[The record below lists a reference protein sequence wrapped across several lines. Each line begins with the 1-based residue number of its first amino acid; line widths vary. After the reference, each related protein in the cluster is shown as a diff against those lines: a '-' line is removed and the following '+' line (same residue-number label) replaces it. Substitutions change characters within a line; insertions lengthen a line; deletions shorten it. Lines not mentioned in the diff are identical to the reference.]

1 MGDVRVIELL
11 KDKTYLRYWFSVI
24 VSFLG
29 DAMTVTTVLYLVG
42 TTVENP
48 LLIGF
53 VFVAQ
58 LLPAVIL
65 GPLVGPL
72 IDKYSS
78 RKIMIYSD
86 VFRCFTVL
94 SMILFVDKPLVL
106 ICLTLIQGMGT
117 AFFEPARMASIP
129 IVVGINRIPSGIAL
143 FQTTVAVIK
152 LVGPVLAGLL
162 LAFQSPSLV
171 FVLDASSYIIS
182 GCLIFSLKI
191 LKAQKKEYNTNS
203 YFNSLWYGVREMFKT
218 PILLFMMLL
227 LFPVLIG
234 YGMFLTNYKAVL
246 LQYFQVSHIEFGIL
260 EGIFAFGTVIGAIVG
275 SYAMK
280 KIVHYQLLY
289 IAIGTLGLGVV
300 SVYGIIKLDV
310 MFSQSVFFILGGW
323 SFITGLANALLM
335 VPTSSIFLLNLP
347 EAIRG
352 RGTAI
357 FYSIFNLFLLGGTL
371 LGGLIASSI
380 NILLALILS
389 GGILLITTISY
400 PIYKNTTFMRK
411 VKNTA
416 ISR

>member
-1 MGDVRVIELL
+1 MIELL
-11 KDKTYLRYWFSVI
+11 KDKTYLRYWLAVV

-29 DAMTVTTVLYLVG
+29 DAMTITTVSFLIG

-65 GPLVGPL
+65 GPLIGPL

-78 RKIMIYSD
+78 RKMMIFSD
-86 VFRCFTVL
+86 VFRCFMVL

-106 ICLTLIQGMGT
+106 ICLTLLQGIGT

-129 IVVGINRIPSGIAL
+129 IIVGINRIPSGIAL

-171 FVLDASSYIIS
+171 FILDASSYIIS
-182 GCLIFSLKI
+182 ACLIFSLKI
-191 LKAQKKEYNTNS
+191 LKAQKKDHNTNS
-203 YFNSLWYGVREMFKT
+203 YFNSLWTGVREMIKT
-218 PILLFMMLL
+218 SILLFMILL

-246 LQYFQVSHIEFGIL
+246 LQYFQVSNIEFGIL

-300 SVYGIIKLDV
+300 SVYGIIKVDV

-335 VPTSSIFLLNLP
+335 VPTSSIFLLHLP

-357 FYSIFNLFLLGGTL
+357 FYSIFNLFLLAGTL
-371 LGGLIASSI
+371 LGGFIASSI

-400 PIYKNTTFMRK
+400 PIYKNTSLMRK
-411 VKNTA
+411 VKKQL
-416 ISR
+416 

>member
-94 SMILFVDKPLVL
+94 CMILFVDKPLVL
-106 ICLTLIQGMGT
+106 ICLTLLQGIGT

-129 IVVGINRIPSGIAL
+129 IIVGINRIPSGIAL

-191 LKAQKKEYNTNS
+191 LKAQKKNITQIH
-203 YFNSLWYGVREMFKT
+203 
-218 PILLFMMLL
+218 ILI
-227 LFPVLIG
+227 V
-234 YGMFLTNYKAVL
+234 
-246 LQYFQVSHIEFGIL
+246 
-260 EGIFAFGTVIGAIVG
+260 FGT
-275 SYAMK
+275 
-280 KIVHYQLLY
+280 
-289 IAIGTLGLGVV
+289 GL
-300 SVYGIIKLDV
+300 
-310 MFSQSVFFILGGW
+310 
-323 SFITGLANALLM
+323 
-335 VPTSSIFLLNLP
+335 
-347 EAIRG
+347 R
-352 RGTAI
+352 R
-357 FYSIFNLFLLGGTL
+357 
-371 LGGLIASSI
+371 
-380 NILLALILS
+380 
-389 GGILLITTISY
+389 
-400 PIYKNTTFMRK
+400 
-411 VKNTA
+411 
-416 ISR
+416 

>member
-1 MGDVRVIELL
+1 MIELL
-11 KDKTYLRYWFSVI
+11 KDKTYLRYWLAVV

-29 DAMTVTTVLYLVG
+29 DAMTITTVLFLIG

-65 GPLVGPL
+65 GPLIGPL

-78 RKIMIYSD
+78 RKMMIFSD
-86 VFRCFTVL
+86 VFRCFMVL

-106 ICLTLIQGMGT
+106 ICLTLLQGIGT
-117 AFFEPARMASIP
+117 AFFEPARMASLP
-129 IVVGINRIPSGIAL
+129 IIVGINRIPSGIAL

-171 FVLDASSYIIS
+171 FILDATSYIIS
-182 GCLIFSLKI
+182 ACLIFSLKI
-191 LKAQKKEYNTNS
+191 LKAQKKDHNTNS
-203 YFNSLWYGVREMFKT
+203 YFNSLWTGVREMIKT
-218 PILLFMMLL
+218 PILLFMILL

-246 LQYFQVSHIEFGIL
+246 LQYFQVSNIEFGIL

-300 SVYGIIKLDV
+300 SVYGIIKVDV

-335 VPTSSIFLLNLP
+335 VPTSSIFLLHLP

-357 FYSIFNLFLLGGTL
+357 FYSIFNLFLLAGTL
-371 LGGLIASSI
+371 LGGFIASSI
-380 NILLALILS
+380 NILVALILS

-400 PIYKNTTFMRK
+400 PIYKNTSLMRK
-411 VKNTA
+411 VKKQL
-416 ISR
+416 

>member
-1 MGDVRVIELL
+1 MIELL
-11 KDKTYLRYWFSVI
+11 KDKTYLRYWLAVV

-29 DAMTVTTVLYLVG
+29 DAMTITTVLFLIG

-65 GPLVGPL
+65 GPLIGPL

-78 RKIMIYSD
+78 RKMMIFSD
-86 VFRCFTVL
+86 VFRCFMVL

-106 ICLTLIQGMGT
+106 ICLTLLQGIGT

-129 IVVGINRIPSGIAL
+129 IIVGINRIPSGIAL

-171 FVLDASSYIIS
+171 FILDASSYIIS
-182 GCLIFSLKI
+182 ACLIFSLKI
-191 LKAQKKEYNTNS
+191 LKAQKKEHNTNS
-203 YFNSLWYGVREMFKT
+203 YFNSLWTGVREMIKT
-218 PILLFMMLL
+218 PILLFMILL

-246 LQYFQVSHIEFGIL
+246 LQYFQVSNIEFGIL

-300 SVYGIIKLDV
+300 SVYGIIKVDV

-335 VPTSSIFLLNLP
+335 VPTSSIFLLHLP

-357 FYSIFNLFLLGGTL
+357 FYSIFNLFLLAGTF
-371 LGGLIASSI
+371 LGGFIASSI

-400 PIYKNTTFMRK
+400 PIYKNTSLMRK
-411 VKNTA
+411 VKKQL
-416 ISR
+416 

>member
-1 MGDVRVIELL
+1 MIELL
-11 KDKTYLRYWFSVI
+11 KDKTYLRYWLAVV

-29 DAMTVTTVLYLVG
+29 DAMTITTVLFLIG

-65 GPLVGPL
+65 GPLIGPL

-78 RKIMIYSD
+78 RKMMIFSD
-86 VFRCFTVL
+86 VFRCFMVL

-106 ICLTLIQGMGT
+106 ICLTLLQGIGT

-129 IVVGINRIPSGIAL
+129 IIVGINRIPSGIAL

-171 FVLDASSYIIS
+171 FILDASSYIIS
-182 GCLIFSLKI
+182 ACLIFSLKI
-191 LKAQKKEYNTNS
+191 LKAQKKDHNTNS
-203 YFNSLWYGVREMFKT
+203 YFNSLWTGVREMIKT
-218 PILLFMMLL
+218 PILLFMILL

-246 LQYFQVSHIEFGIL
+246 LQYFQVSNIEFGIL

-300 SVYGIIKLDV
+300 SVYGIIKVDI

-335 VPTSSIFLLNLP
+335 VPTSSIFLLHLP

-357 FYSIFNLFLLGGTL
+357 FYSIFNLFLLAGTL
-371 LGGLIASSI
+371 LGGFIASSI
-380 NILLALILS
+380 NILVALILS

-400 PIYKNTTFMRK
+400 PIYKNTSLMRK
-411 VKNTA
+411 VKKQL
-416 ISR
+416 

>member
-1 MGDVRVIELL
+1 MIELL
-11 KDKTYLRYWFSVI
+11 KDKTYLRYWLAVV

-29 DAMTVTTVLYLVG
+29 DAMTITTVLFLIG

-65 GPLVGPL
+65 GPLIGPL

-78 RKIMIYSD
+78 RKMMIFSD
-86 VFRCFTVL
+86 VFRCFMVL

-106 ICLTLIQGMGT
+106 ICLTLLQGIGT

-129 IVVGINRIPSGIAL
+129 IIVGINRIPSGIAL

-171 FVLDASSYIIS
+171 FILDASSYIIS
-182 GCLIFSLKI
+182 ACLIFSLKI
-191 LKAQKKEYNTNS
+191 LKAQKKDHNTNS
-203 YFNSLWYGVREMFKT
+203 YFNSLWTGVREMIKT
-218 PILLFMMLL
+218 PILLFMILL

-246 LQYFQVSHIEFGIL
+246 LQYFQVSNIEFGIL

-335 VPTSSIFLLNLP
+335 VPTSSIFLLHLP

-357 FYSIFNLFLLGGTL
+357 FYSIFNLFLLAGTL
-371 LGGLIASSI
+371 LGGFIASSI

-400 PIYKNTTFMRK
+400 PIYKNTSLMRK
-411 VKNTA
+411 VKKQL
-416 ISR
+416 

>member
-1 MGDVRVIELL
+1 MGDVRMIELL
-11 KDKTYLRYWFSVI
+11 KDKTYLRYWLAVV

-29 DAMTVTTVLYLVG
+29 DAMTITTVLFLIG

-65 GPLVGPL
+65 GPLIGPL

-78 RKIMIYSD
+78 RKMMIFSD
-86 VFRCFTVL
+86 VFRCFMVL

-106 ICLTLIQGMGT
+106 ICLTLLQGIGT

-129 IVVGINRIPSGIAL
+129 IIVGINRIPSGIAL

-171 FVLDASSYIIS
+171 FILDASSYIIS
-182 GCLIFSLKI
+182 ACLIFSLKI
-191 LKAQKKEYNTNS
+191 LKAQKKDHNTNS
-203 YFNSLWYGVREMFKT
+203 YFNSLWTGVREMIKT
-218 PILLFMMLL
+218 PILLFMILL

-246 LQYFQVSHIEFGIL
+246 LQYFQVSNIEFGIL

-300 SVYGIIKLDV
+300 SVYGIIKVDV

-335 VPTSSIFLLNLP
+335 VPTSSIFLLHLP

-357 FYSIFNLFLLGGTL
+357 FYSIFNLFLLAGTL
-371 LGGLIASSI
+371 LGGFIASSI
-380 NILLALILS
+380 NILVALILS

-400 PIYKNTTFMRK
+400 PIYKNTSLMRK
-411 VKNTA
+411 VKKQL
-416 ISR
+416 

>member
-1 MGDVRVIELL
+1 MIELL
-11 KDKTYLRYWFSVI
+11 KDKTYLRYWLAVV

-29 DAMTVTTVLYLVG
+29 DAMTITTVLFLIG

-58 LLPAVIL
+58 LLPTVIL
-65 GPLVGPL
+65 GPLIGPL

-78 RKIMIYSD
+78 RKMMIFSD
-86 VFRCFTVL
+86 VFRCFMVL

-106 ICLTLIQGMGT
+106 ICLTLLQGIGT

-129 IVVGINRIPSGIAL
+129 IIVGINRIPSGIAL

-171 FVLDASSYIIS
+171 FILDASSYIIS
-182 GCLIFSLKI
+182 ACLIFSLKI
-191 LKAQKKEYNTNS
+191 LKAQKKDHNTNS
-203 YFNSLWYGVREMFKT
+203 YFNSLWTGAREMIKT
-218 PILLFMMLL
+218 PILLFMILL

-246 LQYFQVSHIEFGIL
+246 LQYFQVSNIEFGIL

-335 VPTSSIFLLNLP
+335 VPTSSIFLLHLP

-357 FYSIFNLFLLGGTL
+357 FYSIFNLFLLAGTL
-371 LGGLIASSI
+371 LGGFIASSI

-400 PIYKNTTFMRK
+400 PIYKNTSLMRK
-411 VKNTA
+411 VKKQL
-416 ISR
+416 

>member
-1 MGDVRVIELL
+1 MIELL
-11 KDKTYLRYWFSVI
+11 KDKTYLRYWLAVV

-29 DAMTVTTVLYLVG
+29 DAMTITTVLFLIG

-65 GPLVGPL
+65 GPLIGPL

-78 RKIMIYSD
+78 RKMMIFSD

-106 ICLTLIQGMGT
+106 ICLTLLQGIGT

-129 IVVGINRIPSGIAL
+129 IIVGINRIPSGIAL

-171 FVLDASSYIIS
+171 FILDASSYIIS
-182 GCLIFSLKI
+182 ACLIFSLKI
-191 LKAQKKEYNTNS
+191 LKAQKKDHNTNS
-203 YFNSLWYGVREMFKT
+203 YFNSLWTGVREMIKT
-218 PILLFMMLL
+218 PILLFMILL

-246 LQYFQVSHIEFGIL
+246 LQYFQVSNIEFGIL

-335 VPTSSIFLLNLP
+335 VPTSSIFLLHLP

-357 FYSIFNLFLLGGTL
+357 FYSIFNLFLLAGTL
-371 LGGLIASSI
+371 LGGFIASSI

-400 PIYKNTTFMRK
+400 PIYKNTSLMRK
-411 VKNTA
+411 VKKQL
-416 ISR
+416 

>member
-11 KDKTYLRYWFSVI
+11 KDKTYVRYWFSVV

-58 LLPAVIL
+58 LLPAVII
-65 GPLVGPL
+65 GPLIGPL

-86 VFRCFTVL
+86 VFRCFMVL

-106 ICLTLIQGMGT
+106 ICLTLLQGIGT

-129 IVVGINRIPSGIAL
+129 IIVGINRIPSGIAL

-203 YFNSLWYGVREMFKT
+203 YFNSLWYGVREMIKT
-218 PILLFMMLL
+218 PILLFMILL

-246 LQYFQVSHIEFGIL
+246 LQYFQVSNIEFGIL

-280 KIVHYQLLY
+280 KIIHYQLLY

>member
-1 MGDVRVIELL
+1 MIELL
-11 KDKTYLRYWFSVI
+11 KDKTYLRYWLAVV

-29 DAMTVTTVLYLVG
+29 DAMTITTVLFLIG

-65 GPLVGPL
+65 GPLIGPL

-78 RKIMIYSD
+78 RKMMIFSD
-86 VFRCFTVL
+86 VFRCFMVL

-106 ICLTLIQGMGT
+106 ICLTLLQGIGT

-129 IVVGINRIPSGIAL
+129 IIVGINRIPSGIAL

-171 FVLDASSYIIS
+171 FILDASSYIIS
-182 GCLIFSLKI
+182 ACLIFSLKI
-191 LKAQKKEYNTNS
+191 LKAQKKDHNTNS
-203 YFNSLWYGVREMFKT
+203 YFNSLWTGVREMIKT
-218 PILLFMMLL
+218 PILLFMILL

-246 LQYFQVSHIEFGIL
+246 LQYFQVSNIEFGIL

-300 SVYGIIKLDV
+300 SVYGIIKVDV

-335 VPTSSIFLLNLP
+335 VPTSSIFLLHLP

-357 FYSIFNLFLLGGTL
+357 FYSIFNLFLLAGTL
-371 LGGLIASSI
+371 LGGFIASSI
-380 NILLALILS
+380 NILVALILS

-400 PIYKNTTFMRK
+400 PIYKNTSLMRK
-411 VKNTA
+411 VKKQL
-416 ISR
+416 

>member
-1 MGDVRVIELL
+1 MIELL
-11 KDKTYLRYWFSVI
+11 KDKTYLRYWLSVV

-58 LLPAVIL
+58 LLPAVII
-65 GPLVGPL
+65 GPL
-72 IDKYSS
+72 IGPLIEKYSS
-78 RKIMIYSD
+78 RRMMIFSD
-86 VFRCFTVL
+86 VYRCIMVL
-94 SMILFVDKPLVL
+94 GMILFVDKPLVL
-106 ICLTLIQGMGT
+106 ICLTCLQGIGT

-129 IVVGINRIPSGIAL
+129 IIVGIDRIPSGIAL
-143 FQTTVAVIK
+143 FQTTLAVIK

-182 GCLIFSLKI
+182 ACLIFSLKI
-191 LKAQKKEYNTNS
+191 LKGQKKEYNTNS
-203 YFNSLWYGVREMFKT
+203 FFNNLWTGVREMIKT
-218 PILLFMMLL
+218 PILLFMILL

-246 LQYFQVSHIEFGIL
+246 LQYFQVSNIEFGIL
-260 EGIFAFGTVIGAIVG
+260 EGVFAFGTVIGAIVG

-300 SVYGIIKLDV
+300 SIYGIIKLDV
-310 MFSQSVFFILGGW
+310 MFSQSVFYILGGW

-335 VPTSSIFLLNLP
+335 VPTSSIFLQYLP
-347 EAIRG
+347 ESIRG

-357 FYSIFNLFLLGGTL
+357 FYSIFNLFLLAGTL
-371 LGGLIASSI
+371 LGGFIAGSI

-389 GGILLITTISY
+389 GGILLFTTISY
-400 PIYKNTTFMRK
+400 PIYKNSSLMRK
-411 VKNTA
+411 VKKTA